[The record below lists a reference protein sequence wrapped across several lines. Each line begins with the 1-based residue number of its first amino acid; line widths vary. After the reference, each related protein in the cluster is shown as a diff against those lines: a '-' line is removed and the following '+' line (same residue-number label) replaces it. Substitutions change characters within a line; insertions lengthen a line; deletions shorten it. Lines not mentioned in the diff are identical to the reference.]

1 MCDAEKHVLTTTEV
15 MHIVIRD
22 TELSFKSILINEYWV
37 LICLLIDIFGV
48 GWLYCHRGNVRRKKS
63 KGILAVNQNYP
74 WD

>member
-37 LICLLIDIFGV
+37 LICLLIDI
-48 GWLYCHRGNVRRKKS
+48 YKQR
-63 KGILAVNQNYP
+63 
-74 WD
+74 